1 MEKKQTSLIKS
12 TNFIL
17 KRNLVQET
25 FDFQKENRL
34 EYDNLYKQFICQA
47 TTISRLSEE
56 DERVIGFSV
65 QKDYNRFAIKK
76 LVYHNM
82 RLAIK
87 LAHQYRRSWT
97 NVMDLIQ
104 EALVGLAIAAKHWAP
119 EYNTRFGTYATY
131 WIKAQLAKFLMFNSR
146 LIHTSNSRIG
156 RKVYFALPKIRRQL
170 NEIGSDLSPTFL
182 AAELKENVNEVAL
195 AMTRL
200 ESKEIMFCDNNLT
213 VVISSEPDQEI
224 SSANIETE
232 ATGYK
237 ITKAFES
244 KLNSKKE
251 FEVWREYVIAI
262 HPLNLTILAQ
272 RYGISKQRIGQMAEK
287 LRKSFKKYALDILEA
302 KLLL

>member
-17 KRNLVQET
+17 RRNLNQET
-25 FDFQKENRL
+25 FDFQKENSL
-34 EYDNLYKQFICQA
+34 EHDSLYKRFICQI
-47 TTISRLSEE
+47 TMISRLSEE
-56 DERVIGFSV
+56 EERIIGFSV
-65 QKDYNRFAIKK
+65 QKDCCKFAIKK

-97 NVMDLIQ
+97 NIMDLVQ
-104 EALVGLAIAAKHWAP
+104 EALVGLTVAAKHWTP
-119 EYNTRFGTYATY
+119 ESNTRFGTYATY
-131 WIKAQLAKFLMFNSR
+131 WIKAQLIKFLMFNSR

-170 NEIGSDLSPTFL
+170 GEMGLELTPIFL
-182 AAELKENVNEVAL
+182 ATELKENVGEVTL

-200 ESKEIMFCDNNLT
+200 ESKEIMFCDNNST
-213 VVISSEPDQEI
+213 IVVSNDPNQEI
-224 SSANIETE
+224 ASVNVETE

-244 KLNSKKE
+244 KLSSKKE
-251 FEVWREYVIAI
+251 LEIWKDYVIATC
-262 HPLNLTILAQ
+262 PMNLTILA
-272 RYGISKQRIGQMAEK
+272 RKYGISKQRIGQMAEK
-287 LRKSFKKYALDILEA
+287 LRKSFKKYALDILDIQF
-302 KLLL
+302 